1 MKKTFVIFDLDGTLL
16 NTIDDLGTAA
26 NVAMEQLG
34 YPTHSMIAYKAMV
47 GDGVTKLIERALPT
61 DVRNERTVTD
71 ARRRFAD
78 YYDNHC
84 CDYTA
89 PYPGIELLIRELAS
103 RGINLGVASNKYQRA
118 VSRLVSYYFPG
129 IQFKAVLGQREGVP
143 VKPDPSIIFEALN
156 ICPTPKAEVL
166 YVGDSGNDIVAGKR
180 ACVDTVGVTWGFR
193 PAVDLTAAYA
203 DYIIDD
209 PAELLGLV

>member
-34 YPTHSMIAYKAMV
+34 YPTHSMVAYQSMV

-61 DVRNERTVTD
+61 DVRTERNIVD

-78 YYDNHC
+78 FYDNHC
-84 CDYTA
+84 CDFTT
-89 PYPGIELLIRELAS
+89 PYPGIELMLRELSS

-118 VSRLVSYYFPG
+118 VSRLVSCYFPG

-143 VKPDPSIIFEALN
+143 VKPDPSILFEALN

-166 YVGDSGNDIVAGKR
+166 YVGDSGSDIVTGKR

-193 PAVDLTAAYA
+193 PVHDLTAAYA
-203 DYIIDD
+203 DHIIDD